1 MYPSKFLISSVI
13 ISEVPKSINFIR
25 GYRSFQLSINLGK
38 RDIDIEYLDDN
49 EELQSKHIFLN
60 EKYSLL
66 QFPKQVIP
74 SEEKK
79 YALLFK
85 EIYYKNISINKLTL
99 VIYGTDKE
107 NFKYQVQDFE
117 FEIYLTFDNIC
128 VINLKIPNQE
138 LLKLEQELG
147 SPIFFN

>member
-1 MYPSKFLISSVI
+1 MYPSKFLISSAI

-49 EELQSKHIFLN
+49 EELQPKHIFLN

-66 QFPKQVIP
+66 QFPKQVIS

-117 FEIYLTFDNIC
+117 FEIYLTLDNIC
-128 VINLKIPNQE
+128 VINLKIFNQE

>member
-1 MYPSKFLISSVI
+1 MYPSKFLISSAI

-49 EELQSKHIFLN
+49 EELQPKHIFLN

-66 QFPKQVIP
+66 QFPKQVIS

-117 FEIYLTFDNIC
+117 FEIYLTLDNIC
-128 VINLKIPNQE
+128 VINLKILNQE

-147 SPIFFN
+147 SLIFFN